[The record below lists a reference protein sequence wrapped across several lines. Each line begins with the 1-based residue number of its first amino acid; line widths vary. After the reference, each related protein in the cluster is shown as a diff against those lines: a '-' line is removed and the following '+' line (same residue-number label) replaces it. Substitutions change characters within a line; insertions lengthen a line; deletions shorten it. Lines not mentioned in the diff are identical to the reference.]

1 MQEHWS
7 GLPFPSPMH
16 ESTKLTELLTT
27 PQRSTQEPSQE
38 CRLSDSQVQSLFTRS
53 GQMLQNRS
61 PAVTPTTQ
69 PGTLQN
75 REILK
80 QLLYLFQKSMT
91 TEFQVY
97 YHALGS

>member
-27 PQRSTQEPSQE
+27 PQRSTQEPSRE